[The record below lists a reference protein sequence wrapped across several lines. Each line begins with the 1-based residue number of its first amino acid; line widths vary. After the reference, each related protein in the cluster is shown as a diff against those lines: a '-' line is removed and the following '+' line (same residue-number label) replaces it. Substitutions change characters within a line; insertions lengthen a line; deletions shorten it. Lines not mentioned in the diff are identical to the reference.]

1 MLVATPR
8 SPSLLIL
15 EPEMPQT
22 GRHLPKSSRKEGT
35 RLLPCRVIALHTR
48 HRAAPPGSR
57 WGGILPDRPGGK
69 HVLCSPAPVLNRSLL
84 DASPCGSGPFLSPHH
99 KRNKPPA
106 HRPGPRAFGHTRADV
121 FFLSGGEPEGGGV
134 SFSFMRWTAEWNL

>member
-35 RLLPCRVIALHTR
+35 RLLLCWVIALHTR

-57 WGGILPDRPGGK
+57 WGGVRPDWADGE
-69 HVLCSPAPVLNRSLL
+69 HVLCSPAPVLNHSLL
-84 DASPCGSGPFLSPHH
+84 DASPCGSGPFLSLHC
-99 KRNKPPA
+99 KQNKTPSPPSWA
-106 HRPGPRAFGHTRADV
+106 QGLRTHEGQCL
-121 FFLSGGEPEGGGV
+121 LSVWGGNQKEVV
-134 SFSFMRWTAEWNL
+134 SPSAA